1 MRKRQKIILI
11 FYMYLVV
18 FLGFI
23 YVPYNQSFPNGAEK
37 FVGHHFRVRL
47 FELTPWERQVWGP
60 TTIDAN
66 LIIAEIISVTA
77 VAVVIFVLFKK
88 DSAG

>member
-11 FYMYLVV
+11 LYMYLVV

-37 FVGHHFRVRL
+37 FVGHHFRV
-47 FELTPWERQVWGP
+47 
-60 TTIDAN
+60 
-66 LIIAEIISVTA
+66 
-77 VAVVIFVLFKK
+77 LFKK
-88 DSAG
+88 GSVD